1 MDPMRVEELSDHAGD
16 QRRATNRQRNL
27 TLADRDGWEIRREEA
42 HAEWEAA
49 RRAQPLWRRA
59 LRAPSSE
66 VRAALERVTEAAVQ
80 ATHADGLSRA
90 LVDRE
95 QSQTAGVE
103 GERKLEI
110 ELASL
115 SDDWLMLRG
124 YRNRRGETDC
134 VLVGPGGVW
143 AVEVKNRNAV
153 LRVIDD
159 DWSFEKLDSRG
170 RVVNAGPA
178 TDGSGRTWARQV
190 ADVAE
195 DLGRWLD
202 RNGHAIEV
210 HTAVMLVH
218 HKARI
223 AQCLRPG
230 VDLVAT
236 EIAKLRDQLTRP
248 GAVLSAAERNAIGDL
263 IRRDHRHYEEI
274 RRRRR

>member
-1 MDPMRVEELSDHAGD
+1 MRVEELSDHAGD
-16 QRRATNRQRNL
+16 QRRATTQQRNL
-27 TLADRDGWEIRREEA
+27 RLADRDGWEIRREEA
-42 HAEWEAA
+42 QAEWDTA
-49 RRAQPLWRRA
+49 RRAQPVWRRVVG
-59 LRAPSSE
+59 LSTSD
-66 VRAALERVTEAAVQ
+66 VRAAQERVTEAAVQ
-80 ATHADGLSRA
+80 AARADGLSRA
-90 LVDRE
+90 LIDQE

-103 GERKLEI
+103 GERRLET
-110 ELASL
+110 ELAPL
-115 SDDWLMLRG
+115 SDEWLMLRG

-153 LRVIDD
+153 LRAVDD
-159 DWSFEKLDSRG
+159 DWSFEKLDNRG
-170 RVVNAGPA
+170 RVVNSGPA

-190 ADVAE
+190 ADVAD

-202 RNGHAIEV
+202 RNGHAVAV

-223 AQCLRPG
+223 AQCVRPG

-236 EIAKLRDQLTRP
+236 DIAKLRDQLTRP
-248 GAVLSAAERNAIGDL
+248 GAVLSAAERNALGDL

-274 RRRRR
+274 RRRRRRR

>member
-1 MDPMRVEELSDHAGD
+1 MRVEELSDHAGD
-16 QRRATNRQRNL
+16 QRRATTQQRNL
-27 TLADRDGWEIRREEA
+27 ALAGRDGWEIRREEA
-42 HAEWEAA
+42 HAAWDTA
-49 RRAQPLWRRA
+49 RRAQPVWRRV
-59 LRAPSSE
+59 LRVSSSD
-66 VRAALERVTEAAVQ
+66 VRAAQERVTEAALE
-80 ATHADGLSRA
+80 ATRFERLNRS

-95 QSQTAGVE
+95 QAQTAGVD
-103 GERKLEI
+103 GERRLET
-110 ELASL
+110 ELARL
-115 SDDWLMLRG
+115 PDDWLMLRG

-153 LRVIDD
+153 LRAVDD
-159 DWSFEKLDSRG
+159 DWSFEKLDNRG
-170 RVVNAGPA
+170 RVVNSGPA

-190 ADVAE
+190 ADVAD

-202 RNGHAIEV
+202 RNGHAVAV

-223 AQCLRPG
+223 AQSVRPG

-236 EIAKLRDQLTRP
+236 DIAKLRDQLTRP
-248 GAVLSAAERNAIGDL
+248 GAVLSTADRDAIADL
-263 IRRDHRHYEEI
+263 IRRDHAHHEKH